1 MRVAII
7 DIGTN
12 TINLLV
18 ADTKDNG
25 AYNIVSST
33 KVTARLGKGGINE
46 GILTPDAIARG
57 LDAIDTHMKTL
68 ASLGKVD
75 KIVAIGTSAMRNA
88 SNASE
93 FSKAVEE
100 KYGFGIRI
108 ISGDEEAQMIF
119 DGVKQVMPIGRERVL
134 ILDIGGGSCE
144 FIIAN
149 KDGVAWAHSYE
160 LGMARILD
168 KFHPSDPITHKEIMA
183 IEAYIRQGLSQEGA
197 NLYDAIRNFP
207 TSTLV
212 GTSGSFD
219 TVAALVAARNHPLLN
234 IPLST
239 SYEIP
244 MPSFE
249 ETFRKLINSTAEERK
264 AMGSMDQARID
275 LIVPGVIFIN
285 FVLTE
290 MHIERL
296 YQCGFALKQGAI
308 KQFTVNS

>member
-18 ADTKDNG
+18 ADTRAG
-25 AYNIVSST
+25 GSYNIISST
-33 KVTARLGKGGINE
+33 KVTARLGQGGIND
-46 GILTPDAIARG
+46 GVITPEAMKRG
-57 LDAIDTHMKTL
+57 LDAIDTHMRTL

-75 KIVAIGTSAMRNA
+75 KIVAIGTSAMRCAAN
-88 SNASE
+88 SDE
-93 FSKAVEE
+93 FSKAVED
-100 KYGFGIRI
+100 KYGFGIHVI
-108 ISGDEEAQMIF
+108 TGAEEAQMIF
-119 DGVKQVMPIGRERVL
+119 DGVKQVMPLGRERVL

-144 FIIAN
+144 FVIAN

-168 KFHPSDPITHKEIMA
+168 KFKPSDPISHKEIMA

-197 NLYDAIRNFP
+197 SLYDAIRSFP
-207 TSTLV
+207 ATTLV

-219 TVAALVAARNHPLLN
+219 TVAALVADRNHPLLN
-234 IPLST
+234 VALST

-249 ETFRKLINSTAEERK
+249 EVFRKIVNSTAEQRK
-264 AMGSMDQARID
+264 AMGHMDQSRID
-275 LIVPGVIFIN
+275 LIVPGAIFIN

-290 MHIERL
+290 MRIERL

-308 KQFTVNS
+308 YQLANN

>member
-18 ADTKDNG
+18 ADTKDG
-25 AYNIVSST
+25 GSYNIISST
-33 KVTARLGKGGINE
+33 KVTARLGQGGIND
-46 GILTPDAIARG
+46 GVITPEAMKRG
-57 LDAIDTHMKTL
+57 LDAISTHMKTL
-68 ASLGKVD
+68 ATLGKVD

-88 SNASE
+88 SNADE

-100 KYGFGIRI
+100 KYGFGIKV
-108 ISGDEEAQMIF
+108 ISGEEEARTIF
-119 DGVKQVMPIGRERVL
+119 DGVKQVMPLGRERVL

-197 NLYDAIRNFP
+197 SLYDAIRNFP
-207 TSTLV
+207 TTTLV

-219 TVAALVAARNHPLLN
+219 TLAALVAARNHPLIN
-234 IPLST
+234 VSLST

-244 MPSFE
+244 MPSFDDI
-249 ETFRKLINSTAEERK
+249 FRKLITSTAEQRK
-264 AMGSMDQARID
+264 EMPKMDQSRID
-275 LIVPGVIFIN
+275 LIIPGAIFIN
-285 FVLTE
+285 FVITE
-290 MHIERL
+290 MKIENL
-296 YQCGFALKQGAI
+296 YQCGFALKQGSILKVA
-308 KQFTVNS
+308 TE

>member
-18 ADTKDNG
+18 ADTKAG
-25 AYNIVSST
+25 GSYNIISST
-33 KVTARLGKGGINE
+33 KVTSRLGQGGIND
-46 GILTPDAIARG
+46 GTITPEAMKRG

-75 KIVAIGTSAMRNA
+75 RIVAIGTSAMRNA
-88 SNASE
+88 ANADE
-93 FSKAVEE
+93 FSRAVEE
-100 KYGFGIRI
+100 KYGFGIKV
-108 ISGDEEAQMIF
+108 ISGDEEARTIF
-119 DGVKQVMPIGRERVL
+119 DGVKQVMPLGRERVL

-144 FIIAN
+144 FVIAN

-168 KFHPSDPITHKEIMA
+168 KFHPSNPITHKEIMA

-207 TSTLV
+207 TTTLV

-219 TVAALVAARNHPLLN
+219 TLAALVAARNHPLLN
-234 IPLST
+234 VALST

-244 MPSFE
+244 LSSFDDI
-249 ETFRKLINSTAEERK
+249 FRKLIDSTAEQRREMPK
-264 AMGSMDQARID
+264 MDQSRID
-275 LIVPGVIFIN
+275 LIVPGAIFIN

-290 MHIERL
+290 LKIERL
-296 YQCGFALKQGAI
+296 FQCGFALKQGSILNYA
-308 KQFTVNS
+308 QE

>member
-18 ADTKDNG
+18 ADTKPG
-25 AYNIVSST
+25 GLYNIISST
-33 KVTARLGKGGINE
+33 KVTARLGQGGIND
-46 GILTPDAIARG
+46 GRITPEAMKRG
-57 LDAIDTHMKTL
+57 MDAIDAHMKTL

-88 SNASE
+88 ENAAD
-93 FSKAVEE
+93 FSRAVEE
-100 KYGFGIRI
+100 KYGFGIRV
-108 ISGDEEAQMIF
+108 ISGDEEARMIF
-119 DGVKQVMPIGRERVL
+119 DGVKQVMPLGRERVL

-168 KFHPSDPITHKEIMA
+168 KFHPSNPITHKEIMA

-207 TSTLV
+207 TTTLV

-234 IPLST
+234 VALST

-244 MPSFE
+244 LPSFD
-249 ETFRKLINSTAEERK
+249 ETFRKLINSTAEERQG
-264 AMGSMDQARID
+264 MPSMDQSRID
-275 LIVPGVIFIN
+275 LIVPGAIFIN

-290 MHIERL
+290 MKMERL
-296 YQCGFALKQGAI
+296 YQCGFALKQGSILNFA
-308 KQFTVNS
+308 KE

>member
-1 MRVAII
+1 MREAII

-18 ADTKDNG
+18 ADTREG
-25 AYNIVSST
+25 GGFNIISST
-33 KVTARLGKGGINE
+33 KVTARLGQGGIND
-46 GILTPDAIARG
+46 GVLTPEAMQRG
-57 LDAIDTHMKTL
+57 LDAIDVHMKTL

-75 KIVAIGTSAMRNA
+75 KIVAIGTSAMRCA
-88 SNASE
+88 SNSDE
-93 FSKAVEE
+93 FAKAVEE
-100 KYGFGIRI
+100 KYGFKIRI
-108 ISGDEEAQMIF
+108 ISGADEAGLIF
-119 DGVKQVMPIGRERVL
+119 DGVKQVMPLGRERVL

-149 KDGVAWAHSYE
+149 KDGVVWAHSYE

-168 KFHPSDPITHKEIMA
+168 KFHPSDPITPKEIMA
-183 IEAYIRQGLSQEGA
+183 IEAFIRQGLSIEGA
-197 NLYDAIRNFP
+197 SLYDAIRNHP
-207 TSTLV
+207 TTTLV

-219 TVAALVAARNHPLLN
+219 TVATLVAARNHPLLN
-234 IPLST
+234 VALST

-249 ETFRKLINSTAEERK
+249 DIFRKLITSTAADRK
-264 AMGSMDQARID
+264 LMGNMDQSRID
-275 LIVPGVIFIN
+275 LIIPGVIFIN

-290 MHIERL
+290 MKMERL

-308 KQFTVNS
+308 LRFAQED

>member
-18 ADTKDNG
+18 ADTKAG
-25 AYNIVSST
+25 GSYNIISST
-33 KVTARLGKGGINE
+33 KVTARLGQGGIND
-46 GILTPDAIARG
+46 GRLTPEAIKRG
-57 LDAIDTHMKTL
+57 MEAIDTHMKTL

-88 SNASE
+88 ANADE
-93 FSKAVEE
+93 FAKAVEE

-108 ISGDEEAQMIF
+108 ISGDEEARMIF
-119 DGVKQVMPIGRERVL
+119 DGVKQVMPLGLERVL

-197 NLYDAIRNFP
+197 SLYDAIRNFP

-212 GTSGSFD
+212 GTSGTFD

-234 IPLST
+234 VTLST

-244 MPSFE
+244 MPSFD
-249 ETFRKLINSTAEERK
+249 ETFRKLINSTVEERR
-264 AMGSMDQARID
+264 AMPSMDKGRVD
-275 LIVPGVIFIN
+275 LIVPGAIFVN

-290 MHIERL
+290 MKIERL
-296 YQCGFALKQGAI
+296 YQCGFALKQGSILNFA
-308 KQFTVNS
+308 KE

>member
-1 MRVAII
+1 MRLAII

-18 ADTKDNG
+18 ADTKPNG
-25 AYNIVSST
+25 AYNIISST
-33 KVTARLGKGGINE
+33 KVTARLGKGGIND
-46 GILTPDAIARG
+46 GRLTPEAIKRG

-75 KIVAIGTSAMRNA
+75 KIVAVGTSAMRNA
-88 SNASE
+88 ANADE

-108 ISGDEEAQMIF
+108 ISGEEEARMIF
-119 DGVKQVMPIGRERVL
+119 DGVKQVMPLGRERVL

-168 KFHPSDPITHKEIMA
+168 KFHPSDPITHKEVMA
-183 IEAYIRQGLSQEGA
+183 IEAYIRQGVSQEGV

-207 TSTLV
+207 ATTLV

-219 TVAALVAARNHPLLN
+219 TIASLVAARNHPLLN
-234 IPLST
+234 VALST

-244 MPSFE
+244 MPSFD
-249 ETFRKLINSTAEERK
+249 ETYRKLIASTADERK
-264 AMGSMDQARID
+264 TMGNMDQARID
-275 LIVPGVIFIN
+275 LIVPGAIFIN

-290 MHIERL
+290 LKMERL
-296 YQCGFALKQGAI
+296 YQCGFALKQGSVLNFA
-308 KQFTVNS
+308 TE